1 MKIFFRCFFFLFLL
15 MFSFSWTFAYEL
27 TENDYKLVDRVEEK
41 LYEKIDTTDNFQP
54 ETLISLLENVIE
66 KKQLGGKI
74 KAILQTIIE
83 DLKIDYSWE
92 SLDDEFFDA
101 DYEMAPEDCFE
112 DELYDAEEKYCYVE
126 LEGDWDYNDEDFWD
140 EYIDE
145 SFYGSEVWDFDFD
158 YNYNDDDF
166 WDNYDEDQYEDGS
179 EGEEEWVVYKINGD
193 VITLTS
199 WNADKKYNEI
209 WKLFTTLIPKNYR
222 TDFTNYSVT
231 NNPDGDTFAHVAQN
245 NEDNKKWDIGVNMGA
260 FYQENGELNK
270 KESVHTLIHEFA
282 HVLTLGKTQMQY
294 VPTNLDSE
302 LMMNRFKNKCRTNM
316 VMEGCLYK
324 DYYLDQ
330 LINKFWKEDFKKMQ
344 AAEEDEQLDF
354 YTGKEKNFV
363 TDYASTNPGEGIAET
378 FTFFVLKTI
387 PTGST
392 VADQKINFFYSFPEL
407 VKLRQVIRTRLDTI
421 K

>member
-140 EYIDE
+140 EYID
-145 SFYGSEVWDFDFD
+145 
-158 YNYNDDDF
+158 
-166 WDNYDEDQYEDGS
+166 
-179 EGEEEWVVYKINGD
+179 
-193 VITLTS
+193 
-199 WNADKKYNEI
+199 
-209 WKLFTTLIPKNYR
+209 
-222 TDFTNYSVT
+222 
-231 NNPDGDTFAHVAQN
+231 
-245 NEDNKKWDIGVNMGA
+245 
-260 FYQENGELNK
+260 
-270 KESVHTLIHEFA
+270 
-282 HVLTLGKTQMQY
+282 
-294 VPTNLDSE
+294 
-302 LMMNRFKNKCRTNM
+302 
-316 VMEGCLYK
+316 
-324 DYYLDQ
+324 
-330 LINKFWKEDFKKMQ
+330 
-344 AAEEDEQLDF
+344 
-354 YTGKEKNFV
+354 
-363 TDYASTNPGEGIAET
+363 
-378 FTFFVLKTI
+378 
-387 PTGST
+387 
-392 VADQKINFFYSFPEL
+392 
-407 VKLRQVIRTRLDTI
+407 
-421 K
+421 